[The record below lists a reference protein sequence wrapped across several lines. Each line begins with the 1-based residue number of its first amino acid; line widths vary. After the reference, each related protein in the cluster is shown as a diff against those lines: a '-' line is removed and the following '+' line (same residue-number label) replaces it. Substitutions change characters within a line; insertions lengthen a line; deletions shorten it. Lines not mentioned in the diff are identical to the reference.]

1 MLKVMKLII
10 SSKKTERVREKL
22 KISGI
27 VCIKY
32 VRIRVF
38 TDPYSPV

>member
-10 SSKKTERVREKL
+10 SSKNTERVREKL